1 MESENND
8 TIFDQFLYIIDQAI
22 EQGDPNIL
30 QQAIKIY
37 KNKIS
42 NNYIKMAEDMY
53 NTLVIEKI
61 DLLNI

>member
-8 TIFDQFLYIIDQAI
+8 TIYDQFLYIIDQAI

>member
-1 MESENND
+1 METENND
-8 TIFDQFLYIIDQAI
+8 TIYDEFLYIIDKAI

>member
-8 TIFDQFLYIIDQAI
+8 TIFDEFLYIIDQAI